1 MDISGRGS
9 IGTGIATGFVIIA
22 IAVAMLIAWTIDDW
36 VLFIPI
42 LLLEC
47 GVFGI
52 FLAFISE
59 KDEGKIQL
67 QISNKA
73 FVGIWGLILS
83 LIGVL
88 WLLNDAFPGNLPIL
102 FAVFLIFIG
111 VLGIALSLTRHK

>member
-1 MDISGRGS
+1 MNNSGRS
-9 IGTGIATGFVIIA
+9 VGTGIAAGFVIIA
-22 IAVAMLIAWTIDDW
+22 IAVAMLVAWAIDDW
-36 VLFIPI
+36 ILFIPI
-42 LLLEC
+42 LILEC

-52 FLAFISE
+52 FLSIIHE

-88 WLLNDAFPGNLPIL
+88 WLLNDAFPGNFPIL

-111 VLGIALSLTRHK
+111 VLGITLSLMRRS